1 VARRP
6 AVETDPGLRASDADR
21 EQVVSRLREHAA
33 DGRLDVAE
41 LEQRID
47 AAYAARTQRLM
58 TRNQKPGVAIDERVR
73 TFADDYWD
81 QVLELKPILATEV
94 GDERFDDR
102 LPDLSEG
109 GRARAASTHQQALR
123 KLARFEVDLL
133 DSEGRTAL
141 LMVEGLARA
150 ELAALEHR
158 FDRFDALSHMWG
170 PGTLLAT
177 LGSLQQANSSEGL
190 ERYLSRL
197 RSFRAYLEAA
207 VELVREAAAS
217 GQMPSRIVVERTIAQ
232 VEALLDAGADRSPAL
247 NAIAEGYIDGRMSV
261 IAVLRA
267 VVLPAYQRYL
277 DAVRAVRE
285 WAPEAFG
292 LWALPGGDEIY
303 RAKVLAWNSA
313 ALDPEEL
320 HRFGQEELPRLAGER
335 AEIAGRLGYR
345 TPEEALAAAEASGA
359 TTLQTRDEIL
369 ALARDQ
375 VELSWARCP
384 DFFGRMPAANCEV
397 RAVDPS
403 RENDVLDHYLR
414 PSADGSRPGVYYVNT
429 LPGRS
434 VHSLASTTYHEANP
448 GHHLQTALEQA
459 YGERPAIRRFA
470 SDLVASAFVE
480 GWALYSERLADEMG
494 LFESEYERLGML
506 EQQTLRAVRLVVDTG
521 IHVFGWTRE
530 QAVGEMQQTGMTPEE
545 IAIEVDRYAALP
557 AQALTYKVGQRAI
570 EELRAKAQQREGA
583 AFSLKGFHDRLLAL
597 GSLPLDGLAREMEH
611 ADGHD
616 AA

>member
-1 VARRP
+1 
-6 AVETDPGLRASDADR
+6 
-21 EQVVSRLREHAA
+21 
-33 DGRLDVAE
+33 
-41 LEQRID
+41 
-47 AAYAARTQRLM
+47 M
-58 TRNQKPGVAIDERVR
+58 DERVR
-73 TFADDYWD
+73 TFAEDYWD
-81 QVLELKPILATEV
+81 RVLELKPILATEV

-102 LPDLSEG
+102 LPDLSER
-109 GRARAASTHQQALR
+109 GRALAASTHDEALR
-123 KLARFEVDLL
+123 ELARFDVDLL

-141 LMVEGLARA
+141 LMVEGLARV

-177 LGSLQQANSSEGL
+177 LGSLQQADSVERL

-197 RSFRAYLEAA
+197 RAFRPYLEAA
-207 VELVREAAAS
+207 VELVGEAAAS
-217 GQMPSRIVVERTIAQ
+217 GQMPPRVVVERTIAQ
-232 VEALLDAGADRSPAL
+232 VEAMLEAGAAGSPAL
-247 NAIAEGYIDGRMSV
+247 NVLADGYIDGQV
-261 IAVLRA
+261 KVVAVLEA
-267 VVLPAYQRYL
+267 HVLPAYERYVN
-277 DAVRAVRE
+277 AVRAVRDRAHE
-285 WAPEAFG
+285 EFG
-292 LWALPGGDEIY
+292 LCALPRGDEMY

-313 ALDPEEL
+313 PLDPEEV
-320 HRFGQEELPRLAGER
+320 HRLGQEELPDLAAER
-335 AEIAGRLGYR
+335 AEIARQLGHR
-345 TPEEALAAAEASGA
+345 TAEEALAAAEASGA
-359 TTLQTRDEIL
+359 TTLDTRDDIL

-375 VELSWARCP
+375 VERSWARCH
-384 DFFGRMPAANCEV
+384 DYFGRMPETNCEV
-397 RAVDPS
+397 RPVDPS

-448 GHHLQTALEQA
+448 GHHLQTALEQS
-459 YGERPAIRRFA
+459 YTDRPAIRRFA

-530 QAVGEMQQTGMTPEE
+530 QAVGEMQQTGMTADE
-545 IAIEVDRYAALP
+545 ISIEVDRYAALP

-570 EELRAKAQQREGA
+570 DELRAKAEEREGA

-611 ADGHD
+611 GDGHD